1 MITSESV
8 GAVRQSMPKV
18 TIIQRVVPHYRVP
31 FFKLLNE
38 RLAALG
44 VAFNLVYG
52 QEYSGTVPISTP
64 IEAPWAVKICN
75 CYIPGPGGK
84 FVWQPAWSHAK
95 SSDLIIVE
103 QASAYLLNYWLL
115 LYRRFGGAK
124 VAYWGQGVNVRAQN
138 PNSFPERVKTLLL
151 KGVDWWFAYSEHTHQ
166 ILRKAGYPENRIT
179 LVQNAVDNEVFKF
192 AIEAVT
198 PREDASLREAL
209 GITGSKVGLYCGAF
223 IPPKRMGM
231 VLEACVAIRRQVP
244 DFEAIIIGSGPDQS
258 LVETAAASNPWLHY
272 VGPKFGAERASY
284 FRISDVLIQP
294 GTIGLVIIDS
304 FVAEVPLFTT
314 HLSAHG
320 PEIAFVENGA
330 NGCVTPDSLDA
341 YVDAVC
347 IFLGS
352 TTQRQTLI
360 EGCRRSAPKY
370 SMDAMVTNMVSGIRA
385 CLESRS

>member
-1 MITSESV
+1 MHT
-8 GAVRQSMPKV
+8 V
-18 TIIQRVVPHYRVP
+18 TIIQRIVPHYRVP
-31 FFKLLNE
+31 FFNLLNE

-44 VAFNLVYG
+44 VTFKLVYG
-52 QEYSGTVPISTP
+52 QEYPSTVPVSTP
-64 IEAPWAVKICN
+64 IEAPWAVKISN
-75 CYIPGPGGK
+75 RYIPGPSGK

-115 LYRRFGGAK
+115 LYRRFRGTK
-124 VAYWGQGVNVRAQN
+124 VAYWGQGVNVRAQD
-138 PNSFPERVKTLLL
+138 PNSYAERVKALLL
-151 KGVDWWFAYSEHTHQ
+151 KAVDWWFAYSEHTHQ
-166 ILRKAGYPENRIT
+166 ILRKTGYPENRIT
-179 LVQNAVDNEVFKF
+179 LVQNAVDNEAFKF

-198 PREDASLREAL
+198 PREGASLRAAL

-231 VLEACVAIRRQVP
+231 VLEACVAIRRQIP

-258 LVETAAASNPWLHY
+258 LVEAAAASNPWLHY

-284 FRISDVLIQP
+284 FRISDILIQP

-320 PEIAFVENGA
+320 PEIAFLENGV
-330 NGCVTPDSLDA
+330 NGCVTPDSVDA

-352 TTQRQTLI
+352 IAQRQTLI